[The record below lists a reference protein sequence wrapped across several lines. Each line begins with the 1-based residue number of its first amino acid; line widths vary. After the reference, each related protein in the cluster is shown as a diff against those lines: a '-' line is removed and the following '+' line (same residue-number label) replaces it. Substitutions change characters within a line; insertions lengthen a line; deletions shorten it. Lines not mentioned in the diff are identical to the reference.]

1 MAQEA
6 KIFKYQTPQFDG
18 VKKTLQVCNSDL
30 MKVQV
35 QVVKD
40 GGENNL
46 HSHTGDDAFWYV
58 ISGAVKFYGEGDE
71 VIGEFN
77 KGEGILIP
85 RGFKYWFESSSSE
98 PLEILRVTAKDQKVE
113 NQRVDHSAKKQWMV
127 DQKTFGTPA
136 VGYRM
141 TACSPGRLDV
151 SLPQHH

>member
-1 MAQEA
+1 MAQEP
-6 KIFKYQTPQFDG
+6 KVFKYQTPQFDG

-58 ISGAVKFYGEGDE
+58 MSGAVKFYGEGDE

-113 NQRVDHSAKKQWMV
+113 NQRVDHSARKQWMV
-127 DQKTFGTPA
+127 DQNTFGT
-136 VGYRM
+136 R
-141 TACSPGRLDV
+141 
-151 SLPQHH
+151 Q

>member
-1 MAQEA
+1 MPQQA
-6 KIFKYQTPQFDG
+6 KEFRYQTPQFEG

-58 ISGAVKFYGEGDE
+58 INGAVKFYGEGDRL
-71 VIGEFN
+71 VGEYQ

-85 RGFKYWFESSSSE
+85 RGYKYWFESAAPE
-98 PLEILRVTAKDQKVE
+98 PLEILRVTAKDQNVE
-113 NQRVDHSAKKQWMV
+113 NKRVDHSAKKQWMI
-127 DQKTFGTPA
+127 DRDTFGT
-136 VGYRM
+136 R
-141 TACSPGRLDV
+141 
-151 SLPQHH
+151 Q

>member
-1 MAQEA
+1 MAQET

-58 ISGAVKFYGEGDE
+58 MSGAVKFYGEGDE

-98 PLEILRVTAKDQKVE
+98 PLEILRVTAKDQKVD

-127 DQKTFGTPA
+127 DQNTFGT
-136 VGYRM
+136 R
-141 TACSPGRLDV
+141 
-151 SLPQHH
+151 Q

>member
-6 KIFKYQTPQFDG
+6 KVFKYQTPQFDG

-58 ISGAVKFYGEGDE
+58 MSGAVKFYGEGDE
-71 VIGEFN
+71 IIGEFK
-77 KGEGILIP
+77 KGEGILIS
-85 RGFKYWFESSSSE
+85 RGFKYLVENSSSG
-98 PLEILRVTAKDQKVE
+98 PLEVLRVTAKDQKI
-113 NQRVDHSAKKQWMV
+113 
-127 DQKTFGTPA
+127 
-136 VGYRM
+136 
-141 TACSPGRLDV
+141 
-151 SLPQHH
+151 

>member
-1 MAQEA
+1 MAQEP
-6 KIFKYQTPQFDG
+6 KVFKYQTPQFDG

-58 ISGAVKFYGEGDE
+58 MSGAVKFYGEGDE

-127 DQKTFGTPA
+127 DQNTFGT
-136 VGYRM
+136 R
-141 TACSPGRLDV
+141 
-151 SLPQHH
+151 Q